1 MLISSE
7 QGNQSKMFGLL
18 RVMVNETTGFRSLA
32 YTPHLIKTDAHR
44 NRRNASHHIV
54 PHRTASHRIAS
65 HRAWVIRGNPKV
77 ARGNPESSKTLVGG
91 RETSYPTGGHPKI
104 NDLTNRL
111 RLGKR
116 KLPNFS
122 FFFLLSL
129 FLSLFLSRSL
139 KSRLCTPRRAAR
151 VRNSPH
157 GTERNGTEREAGR
170 VRERAYCRVREPGAD
185 SRIPPFANYY
195 ASFDHWPTQIP
206 YDFAEARRRVSFLLP
221 CSYIAWRV
229 QPYTLQHHS
238 RLIITARGSSIRLR

>member
-1 MLISSE
+1 M
-7 QGNQSKMFGLL
+7 
-18 RVMVNETTGFRSLA
+18 SLVWSA
-32 YTPHLIKTDAHR
+32 ATA
-44 NRRNASHHIV
+44 ASY
-54 PHRTASHRIAS
+54 RIAS
-65 HRAWVIRGNPKV
+65 RRAGAIRGNPKV

-129 FLSLFLSRSL
+129 FLSLFFFLSRSL

-151 VRNSPH
+151 VRNSPYV
-157 GTERNGTEREAGR
+157 TRRTEREAGR

-195 ASFDHWPTQIP
+195 ANFDHWPTRVP

-221 CSYIAWRV
+221 RSYRLACTTVPFSTTLAW
-229 QPYTLQHHS
+229 L
-238 RLIITARGSSIRLR
+238 LRPEDHRSDYVKV